1 MSTSITITKVNPT
14 MCQNIID
21 FIDEYCYDI
30 TDCGDLRVM
39 AHVTPMFLVE
49 EISNLF
55 KKYSFSKDAFA
66 ITSDILSEHSS
77 LISIAWWEFNKVQ
90 LMTILW
96 EDE

>member
-1 MSTSITITKVNPT
+1 MSTNITITKVNPT
-14 MCQNIID
+14 MSQNIID
-21 FIDEYCYDI
+21 FIDENCYDI

-39 AHVTPMFLVE
+39 SHVTPMFLVE

-55 KKYSFSKDAFA
+55 GEYSFSKDSFA
-66 ITSDILSEHSS
+66 ITSDALSEHSS